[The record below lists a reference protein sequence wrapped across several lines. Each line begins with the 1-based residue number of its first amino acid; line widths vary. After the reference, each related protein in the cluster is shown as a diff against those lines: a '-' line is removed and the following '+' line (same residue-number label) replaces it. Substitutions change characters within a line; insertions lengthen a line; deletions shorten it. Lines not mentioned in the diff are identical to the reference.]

1 MRSYT
6 LLAPAK
12 INLYLEILGDRP
24 DGYHELVMILQSIE
38 LADQIEVRAN
48 GIDKIR
54 LFCHHPDVPLDE
66 SNLAYRAAKLMAEN
80 FPKVYAN
87 LGGIDITLDK
97 RIPIAAGLAG
107 GSTDAAAVLVGLD
120 LLWQLGLTQPELQIL
135 AAQLGSDV
143 PFCIAGGT
151 AIATGRGE
159 KLDPIKDLDN
169 LWIVL
174 AKYRNIAVSTPW
186 AYQTYRQQFHS
197 HYLQEKSDI
206 QSRTSEI
213 HSGPLV
219 SAIVHKNSQKIGQ
232 LLYNDLEKV
241 VLPEYESVA
250 NLRKILAQAG
260 GLGTMMSGSGPSVF
274 TLCQSESEAQQIRH
288 QAESEIGDSNLDF
301 WVTQLTN
308 KGIQVVLNPL
318 RE

>member
-24 DGYHELVMILQSIE
+24 DGYHELIMILQSIE
-38 LADQIEVRAN
+38 LADQIEVRGN
-48 GIDKIR
+48 GTEKIR
-54 LFCHHPDVPLDE
+54 LFCPHPDVPLDE
-66 SNLAYRAAKLMAEN
+66 SNLAYRAAKLMTEN

-120 LLWQLGLTQPELQIL
+120 LLWQLGLTQPELQTL
-135 AAQLGSDV
+135 AVQLGSDV

-159 KLDPIKDLDN
+159 KLDSIKDLDN

-186 AYQTYRQQFHS
+186 AYQTYRQQFH
-197 HYLQEKSDI
+197 HNYLQENNDI

-250 NLRKILAQAG
+250 KLRKILAKAG
-260 GLGTMMSGSGPSVF
+260 GLGTMMSGSGPTVF
-274 TLCQSESEAQQIRH
+274 TLCQSASEAEQIRH
-288 QAESEIGDSNLDF
+288 QAESEMGDPQLDF

-308 KGIQVVLNPL
+308 KGIQVVLNPV
-318 RE
+318 

>member
-1 MRSYT
+1 
-6 LLAPAK
+6 
-12 INLYLEILGDRP
+12 
-24 DGYHELVMILQSIE
+24 LQ
-38 LADQIEVRAN
+38 
-48 GIDKIR
+48 
-54 LFCHHPDVPLDE
+54 
-66 SNLAYRAAKLMAEN
+66 
-80 FPKVYAN
+80 
-87 LGGIDITLDK
+87 T
-97 RIPIAAGLAG
+97 
-107 GSTDAAAVLVGLD
+107 
-120 LLWQLGLTQPELQIL
+120 L

-186 AYQTYRQQFHS
+186 AYQTYRQQFHRS
-197 HYLQEKSDI
+197 YLQEKKDI

-219 SAIVHKNSQKIGQ
+219 SAIVHKNSEKIGQ

-250 NLRKILAQAG
+250 KLRKILAKAG
-260 GLGTMMSGSGPSVF
+260 GLGTMMSGSGPTVF
-274 TLCQSESEAQQIRH
+274 TLCQSESEAEQIRQ
-288 QAESEIGDSNLDF
+288 QAESEISDPHLDF
-301 WVTQLTN
+301 WVSQLTN

>member
-12 INLYLEILGDRP
+12 INLYLEVLGDRP

-38 LADQIEVRAN
+38 LADQIEVRGN
-48 GIDKIR
+48 GTEKIR

-66 SNLAYRAAKLMAEN
+66 SNLAYRAAKLMAKN

-120 LLWQLGLTQPELQIL
+120 LLWQLGLTQPELQTL

-186 AYQTYRQQFHS
+186 AYQTYRQQFHRN
-197 HYLQEKSDI
+197 YLQEKNDI

-219 SAIVHKNSQKIGQ
+219 SAIVHKNPEKIGQ

-250 NLRKILAQAG
+250 KLRKILAKVG
-260 GLGTMMSGSGPSVF
+260 GLGTMMSGSGPTVF
-274 TLCQSESEAQQIRH
+274 TLCQSESEAEQIRH
-288 QAESEIGDSNLDF
+288 QAESEISDPYLDF

-318 RE
+318 RA

>member
-24 DGYHELVMILQSIE
+24 DGYHELIMILQSIE
-38 LADQIEVRAN
+38 LADQIEIRAN
-48 GIDKIR
+48 GTEKIR
-54 LFCHHPDVPLDE
+54 LFCPHPDVPLDE
-66 SNLAYRAAKLMAEN
+66 SNLAYRAAKLMTEN

-87 LGGIDITLDK
+87 LGGMDITLDK

-120 LLWQLGLTQPELQIL
+120 LLWQLGLTQPELQTL

-186 AYQTYRQQFHS
+186 AYQTYRQQFGQ
-197 HYLQEKSDI
+197 HYLQDT
-206 QSRTSEI
+206 QARQQRTHQV

-219 SAIVHKNSQKIGQ
+219 RAILHKNSREIAQH
-232 LLYNDLEKV
+232 LHNDLEKV
-241 VLPEYESVA
+241 VLPAHPPVA
-250 NLRKILAQAG
+250 HLRQTLAQAG
-260 GLGTMMSGSGPSVF
+260 GLSTMMSGSGPTVF
-274 TLCQSESEAQQIRH
+274 SLCESQATAEQVKTQAQQ
-288 QAESEIGDSNLDF
+288 QLNDPDLEF
-301 WVTQLTN
+301 WVARLIGN
-308 KGIQVVLNPL
+308 GIQVMP
-318 RE
+318 

>member
-1 MRSYT
+1 
-6 LLAPAK
+6 
-12 INLYLEILGDRP
+12 
-24 DGYHELVMILQSIE
+24 
-38 LADQIEVRAN
+38 
-48 GIDKIR
+48 
-54 LFCHHPDVPLDE
+54 
-66 SNLAYRAAKLMAEN
+66 MAEN

-120 LLWQLGLTQPELQIL
+120 LLWQLGLTQPELQTL

-186 AYQTYRQQFHS
+186 AYQTYRQQFH
-197 HYLQEKSDI
+197 HNYLQENSDI

-219 SAIVHKNSQKIGQ
+219 SAIVHKNPQKIGQ

-241 VLPEYESVA
+241 VLPEYKSVA
-250 NLRKILAQAG
+250 KLRKILAKAG
-260 GLGTMMSGSGPSVF
+260 GLGTMMSGSGPTVF
-274 TLCQSESEAQQIRH
+274 TLCQSASEAEQIRH
-288 QAESEIGDSNLDF
+288 QAESEIGDPQLDF

-308 KGIQVVLNPL
+308 KGIQVVLNPV
-318 RE
+318 